1 MRLFL
6 SSYRI
11 GNRPERLKDLLKGGT
26 KVAVISNA
34 SDHHTEPGIIERI
47 HRDVMDFSAIGLQ
60 AERLDLREYFDK
72 DSASLYEKLKQYDLV
87 WIRGGN
93 VFNLRRA
100 MRQSGFDDVI
110 TDMLAMDEIVYGGY
124 SAGACVMA
132 PTLLGIDLCD
142 DAELIPDGYDSEII
156 WEGIGLV
163 DFSIVPHYK
172 SNHPESKKLD
182 ETVFFLEEQEIPFKT
197 LHDGEALLIEDDHV
211 ELLS

>member
-11 GNRPERLKDLLKGGT
+11 GNHPERLKDLLKDGT
-26 KVAVISNA
+26 KVAVVSNA
-34 SDHHTEPGIIERI
+34 SDHHTEPEIIERV

-72 DSASLYEKLKQYDLV
+72 EPEKLYETLRQYDLV
-87 WIRGGN
+87 WVRGGN

-100 MRQSGFDDVI
+100 MQQSGFDDVI

-142 DAELIPDGYDSEII
+142 DPNLIPEAYDSEII
-156 WEGIGLV
+156 WEGLGLI

-172 SNHPESKKLD
+172 SDHPESKKLD
-182 ETVFFLEEQEIPFKT
+182 ETVFFLEDQQIPFRT
-197 LHDGEALLIEDDHV
+197 LHDGEALLIIDGVD
-211 ELLS
+211 ELLQ

>member
-11 GNRPERLKDLLKGGT
+11 GNQPEKLVDLLKGGT

-34 SDHHTEPGIIERI
+34 RDHHIEPEIIEGV
-47 HRDVMDFSAIGLQ
+47 HRDVKDFAVIGMQ
-60 AERLDLREYFDK
+60 AERLDLRDYFDIDQK
-72 DSASLYEKLKQYDLV
+72 ELYEKLKQYDLV
-87 WIRGGN
+87 WARGGN

-100 MRQSGFDDVI
+100 MQRSGFDEVI

-142 DAELIPDGYDSEII
+142 DPELIPDGYDSEII
-156 WEGIGLV
+156 WEGLGLI

-172 SNHPESKKLD
+172 SDHPESKKLD
-182 ETVFFLEEQEIPFKT
+182 ETVFYLEDKDMHFET
-197 LHDGEALLIEDDHV
+197 LHDGEALLVSDDNV
-211 ELLS
+211 ELLT